1 MSASD
6 IIIVTLGLQQEY
18 LGAPAVAAKGFA
30 LTVREVDSNFFNLK
44 QGVIDL
50 DLSKAPLASPTFT
63 GVPTAPTPSTG
74 TNTTQLATTAFVQTG
89 LNNLNTSISN
99 QFSAVNEESSD
110 LSALINTLTEE
121 KAPINSPIFT
131 GTVFFGNTALY
142 QLLPSFSS
150 TDSSNNAVPS
160 VSYVKDKLS
169 NLTQT
174 VKPSILNTVNL
185 GSSTNPFLNLFLQGN
200 IIPYTTDTQDIGTP
214 TKRFKDLYLSGNTLI
229 LGEANISSSLEG
241 GVILPLNTSIGDENN
256 IIPTNFASTTIHE
269 AFAKTTQTTTLRLSF
284 TAYGSI
290 VAGSPV
296 AINSDGTISTV
307 NSNTAPNTSF
317 IGIAESSAVSGNEAS
332 IAISGPV
339 NNLSS
344 LVTNE
349 NVFLNTDGT
358 LTNIKSATNVKIGIA
373 TSSTEMFV
381 FTTTGIDIYA
391 LNTSKIK
398 LTDLSIGADN
408 TPLNLGGISYDN
420 TTGEFTYTPVDLG
433 SYATT
438 SYVDTAVANLVDS
451 APESLNT
458 LNELSAALNDDA
470 NFATTITTNIG
481 LKAPLASPTFTGV
494 PLGPTATTGTNT
506 TQLATTEFVQ
516 SAIGGS
522 ISLSSLSIGVDNPAS
537 GTGGITY
544 NDSTGVFNFTPADLS
559 TTYATITSPAFTGV
573 PTAPTA
579 VSGTNTTQIATTEFV
594 QSQISASGTL
604 TYSDFSAAV
613 SQQASGL
620 GSLSYDNLTGTFTY
634 TPPFLQ
640 FSSLNNTPTTL
651 SGYGIIDAVA
661 ADSPALTGIPTA
673 PTASSGTN
681 TTQIA
686 TTEYVQGEISSFST
700 STGDSQKRYI
710 SSTAITEGTA
720 VVLDSAGTVSSVAVS
735 GQGAGS
741 VSTLASFIPDQSTVS
756 YDDYN
761 NLYYCFFVEGTEIRA
776 NILTPNFGSL
786 TSTASTPQVLIQNV
800 TSSSNFK
807 YVHLPNTST
816 GILIYNTASG
826 YQVRL
831 ISQSAGIFT
840 LNSPTSLLN
849 SGDIIKDIT
858 LGPNNTPLLLIEDYN
873 GGVQVAAALISGTTI
888 SIQAYDQ
895 VTGFT
900 NVPSVIFYAKNK
912 IVVTALVGSTLEYAV
927 GTISGTTVS
936 MNASTSVS
944 TTRSYSSIY
953 YHEGSGYFVLTRGV
967 YISGDFGEA
976 YLQTVGFDGTTLT
989 AGLDTPTGW
998 VQSRGLQS
1006 FYLQLSSTGPGIA
1019 FYGSWQ
1025 FYQAYYL
1032 YYAFG
1037 TISSLGIFTKNTNL
1051 ASLSGTGWST
1061 IRPGSFQNKIGYGLL
1076 LTGTSSISTVLLRL
1090 DTVSN
1095 SDSWL
1100 GIAESTVLSGEETNV
1115 ILAGG
1120 VADVYTGLTLN
1131 TSYYVQD
1138 NGTISTTYSDV
1149 FAGVA
1154 IASTGLQVADSK
1166 STFRQT
1172 IQFSDLENV
1181 PTTLSG
1187 YGIVGD
1193 LDIGSSDFITTGKAY
1208 FANVFATIGDL
1219 PSAATY
1225 HGMFAHVHATGAGY
1239 FAHAGNWIEI
1249 GNKSYV
1255 DSELSLK
1262 APLASPTFT
1271 GVPAAPTATTGT
1283 NTTQIATTAFVQT
1296 ELAGLGGGNTS
1307 ITISD
1312 NSPLSPSSG
1321 DLWFNSTNLTAYV
1334 YYNDGDSAQWMPVSP
1349 ASGGG
1354 GGGASVTVDTTA
1366 PSSVSSGDLWFNS
1379 TNLTAYIYY
1388 NDGDSSQWVPVFPGT
1403 AGGSS
1408 GGGASVTVSDTAP
1421 ISPSEGDLWY
1431 NSEYGELLIYL
1442 GNAWASAVAITP
1454 AESSWTSTTAAVTLF
1469 AGQKVLVDTS
1479 ASAITLTLPASPSLG
1494 NEVRI
1499 IDATGNSATNNITV
1513 ARNGS
1518 NIMGLAEDFIINID
1532 EAAFGLVYFNASRGW
1547 VLTEK

>member
-50 DLSKAPLASPTFT
+50 DLSKSPLASPTFT

-284 TAYGSI
+284 TASGSI

-296 AINSDGTISTV
+296 AINSDGTVSTV

-470 NFATTITTNIG
+470 NFATTITTSIG

-494 PLGPTATTGTNT
+494 PLGPTAVSGTNT

-516 SAIGGS
+516 SATGGS

-544 NDSTGVFNFTPADLS
+544 NSSTGVFNFTPADL
-559 TTYATITSPAFTGV
+559 TAYATLASPTFTGT

-579 VSGTNTTQIATTEFV
+579 TTGTNTTQLATTAFV
-594 QSQISASGTL
+594 QSQIDTSTL
-604 TYSDFSAAV
+604 KYSDFSAAV
-613 SQQASGL
+613 ALQSAGT
-620 GSLSYDNLTGTFTY
+620 GSLAYDNTTGTFTY

-640 FSSLNNTPTTL
+640 FSDLNNT
-651 SGYGIIDAVA
+651 
-661 ADSPALTGIPTA
+661 
-673 PTASSGTN
+673 
-681 TTQIA
+681 
-686 TTEYVQGEISSFST
+686 
-700 STGDSQKRYI
+700 
-710 SSTAITEGTA
+710 
-720 VVLDSAGTVSSVAVS
+720 
-735 GQGAGS
+735 
-741 VSTLASFIPDQSTVS
+741 
-756 YDDYN
+756 
-761 NLYYCFFVEGTEIRA
+761 
-776 NILTPNFGSL
+776 
-786 TSTASTPQVLIQNV
+786 
-800 TSSSNFK
+800 
-807 YVHLPNTST
+807 
-816 GILIYNTASG
+816 
-826 YQVRL
+826 
-831 ISQSAGIFT
+831 
-840 LNSPTSLLN
+840 
-849 SGDIIKDIT
+849 
-858 LGPNNTPLLLIEDYN
+858 
-873 GGVQVAAALISGTTI
+873 
-888 SIQAYDQ
+888 
-895 VTGFT
+895 
-900 NVPSVIFYAKNK
+900 
-912 IVVTALVGSTLEYAV
+912 
-927 GTISGTTVS
+927 
-936 MNASTSVS
+936 
-944 TTRSYSSIY
+944 
-953 YHEGSGYFVLTRGV
+953 
-967 YISGDFGEA
+967 
-976 YLQTVGFDGTTLT
+976 
-989 AGLDTPTGW
+989 
-998 VQSRGLQS
+998 
-1006 FYLQLSSTGPGIA
+1006 
-1019 FYGSWQ
+1019 
-1025 FYQAYYL
+1025 
-1032 YYAFG
+1032 
-1037 TISSLGIFTKNTNL
+1037 
-1051 ASLSGTGWST
+1051 
-1061 IRPGSFQNKIGYGLL
+1061 
-1076 LTGTSSISTVLLRL
+1076 
-1090 DTVSN
+1090 
-1095 SDSWL
+1095 
-1100 GIAESTVLSGEETNV
+1100 
-1115 ILAGG
+1115 
-1120 VADVYTGLTLN
+1120 
-1131 TSYYVQD
+1131 
-1138 NGTISTTYSDV
+1138 
-1149 FAGVA
+1149 
-1154 IASTGLQVADSK
+1154 
-1166 STFRQT
+1166 
-1172 IQFSDLENV
+1172 

-1271 GVPAAPTATTGT
+1271 GVPVAPTATTGT

-1354 GGGASVTVDTTA
+1354 GGGGASVTVDTTA

-1403 AGGSS
+1403 AGGGS
-1408 GGGASVTVSDTAP
+1408 GGASVTVSDTAP

>member
-296 AINSDGTISTV
+296 AINSDGTVSTV

-470 NFATTITTNIG
+470 NFATTITTSIG

-494 PLGPTATTGTNT
+494 PAAPTAVSGTNT

-516 SAIGGS
+516 SAVGGS

-544 NDSTGVFNFTPADLS
+544 NSSTGVFNFTPADL
-559 TTYATITSPAFTGV
+559 TAYATLASPTFTGT

-579 VSGTNTTQIATTEFV
+579 TTGTNTTQLATTAFV
-594 QSQISASGTL
+594 QSQIDTSTL
-604 TYSDFSAAV
+604 KYSDFSAAV
-613 SQQASGL
+613 ALQSAGT
-620 GSLSYDNLTGTFTY
+620 GSLAYDNTTGTFTY

-640 FSSLNNTPTTL
+640 FSDLNNT
-651 SGYGIIDAVA
+651 
-661 ADSPALTGIPTA
+661 
-673 PTASSGTN
+673 
-681 TTQIA
+681 
-686 TTEYVQGEISSFST
+686 
-700 STGDSQKRYI
+700 
-710 SSTAITEGTA
+710 
-720 VVLDSAGTVSSVAVS
+720 
-735 GQGAGS
+735 
-741 VSTLASFIPDQSTVS
+741 
-756 YDDYN
+756 
-761 NLYYCFFVEGTEIRA
+761 
-776 NILTPNFGSL
+776 
-786 TSTASTPQVLIQNV
+786 
-800 TSSSNFK
+800 
-807 YVHLPNTST
+807 
-816 GILIYNTASG
+816 
-826 YQVRL
+826 
-831 ISQSAGIFT
+831 
-840 LNSPTSLLN
+840 
-849 SGDIIKDIT
+849 
-858 LGPNNTPLLLIEDYN
+858 
-873 GGVQVAAALISGTTI
+873 
-888 SIQAYDQ
+888 
-895 VTGFT
+895 
-900 NVPSVIFYAKNK
+900 
-912 IVVTALVGSTLEYAV
+912 
-927 GTISGTTVS
+927 
-936 MNASTSVS
+936 
-944 TTRSYSSIY
+944 
-953 YHEGSGYFVLTRGV
+953 
-967 YISGDFGEA
+967 
-976 YLQTVGFDGTTLT
+976 
-989 AGLDTPTGW
+989 
-998 VQSRGLQS
+998 
-1006 FYLQLSSTGPGIA
+1006 
-1019 FYGSWQ
+1019 
-1025 FYQAYYL
+1025 
-1032 YYAFG
+1032 
-1037 TISSLGIFTKNTNL
+1037 
-1051 ASLSGTGWST
+1051 
-1061 IRPGSFQNKIGYGLL
+1061 
-1076 LTGTSSISTVLLRL
+1076 
-1090 DTVSN
+1090 
-1095 SDSWL
+1095 
-1100 GIAESTVLSGEETNV
+1100 
-1115 ILAGG
+1115 
-1120 VADVYTGLTLN
+1120 
-1131 TSYYVQD
+1131 
-1138 NGTISTTYSDV
+1138 
-1149 FAGVA
+1149 
-1154 IASTGLQVADSK
+1154 
-1166 STFRQT
+1166 
-1172 IQFSDLENV
+1172 

-1354 GGGASVTVDTTA
+1354 GGGASVIVDTTA
-1366 PSSVSSGDLWFNS
+1366 PSSASSGDLWFNS

-1403 AGGSS
+1403 AGGGS
-1408 GGGASVTVSDTAP
+1408 GGASVTVSDTAP

-1442 GNAWASAVAITP
+1442 GNAWAAAVATTP

>member
-63 GVPTAPTPSTG
+63 GVPTAPTASTG

-110 LSALINTLTEE
+110 LTALINTLTEE
-121 KAPINSPIFT
+121 KAPISSPIFT

-200 IIPYTTDTQDIGTP
+200 IIPYTNNTQDIGTP
-214 TKRFKDLYLSGNTLI
+214 TRKFKDLYLSGNTLI

-296 AINSDGTISTV
+296 AINSDGTVSTV
-307 NSNTAPNTSF
+307 NSSSAPNTSF

-470 NFATTITTNIG
+470 NFATTITTSIG

-494 PLGPTATTGTNT
+494 PAAPTAVSGTNT

-516 SAIGGS
+516 SAVGGS

-544 NDSTGVFNFTPADLS
+544 NSSTGVFNFTPADL
-559 TTYATITSPAFTGV
+559 TAYATLASPTFTGT

-579 VSGTNTTQIATTEFV
+579 TTGTNTTQLATTAFV
-594 QSQISASGTL
+594 QSQIDTSTL
-604 TYSDFSAAV
+604 KYSDFSAAV
-613 SQQASGL
+613 ALQSAGT
-620 GSLSYDNLTGTFTY
+620 GSLAYDNTTGTFTY

-640 FSSLNNTPTTL
+640 FSDLNNT
-651 SGYGIIDAVA
+651 
-661 ADSPALTGIPTA
+661 
-673 PTASSGTN
+673 
-681 TTQIA
+681 
-686 TTEYVQGEISSFST
+686 
-700 STGDSQKRYI
+700 
-710 SSTAITEGTA
+710 
-720 VVLDSAGTVSSVAVS
+720 
-735 GQGAGS
+735 
-741 VSTLASFIPDQSTVS
+741 
-756 YDDYN
+756 
-761 NLYYCFFVEGTEIRA
+761 
-776 NILTPNFGSL
+776 
-786 TSTASTPQVLIQNV
+786 
-800 TSSSNFK
+800 
-807 YVHLPNTST
+807 
-816 GILIYNTASG
+816 
-826 YQVRL
+826 
-831 ISQSAGIFT
+831 
-840 LNSPTSLLN
+840 
-849 SGDIIKDIT
+849 
-858 LGPNNTPLLLIEDYN
+858 
-873 GGVQVAAALISGTTI
+873 
-888 SIQAYDQ
+888 
-895 VTGFT
+895 
-900 NVPSVIFYAKNK
+900 
-912 IVVTALVGSTLEYAV
+912 
-927 GTISGTTVS
+927 
-936 MNASTSVS
+936 
-944 TTRSYSSIY
+944 
-953 YHEGSGYFVLTRGV
+953 
-967 YISGDFGEA
+967 
-976 YLQTVGFDGTTLT
+976 
-989 AGLDTPTGW
+989 
-998 VQSRGLQS
+998 
-1006 FYLQLSSTGPGIA
+1006 
-1019 FYGSWQ
+1019 
-1025 FYQAYYL
+1025 
-1032 YYAFG
+1032 
-1037 TISSLGIFTKNTNL
+1037 
-1051 ASLSGTGWST
+1051 
-1061 IRPGSFQNKIGYGLL
+1061 
-1076 LTGTSSISTVLLRL
+1076 
-1090 DTVSN
+1090 
-1095 SDSWL
+1095 
-1100 GIAESTVLSGEETNV
+1100 
-1115 ILAGG
+1115 
-1120 VADVYTGLTLN
+1120 
-1131 TSYYVQD
+1131 
-1138 NGTISTTYSDV
+1138 
-1149 FAGVA
+1149 
-1154 IASTGLQVADSK
+1154 
-1166 STFRQT
+1166 
-1172 IQFSDLENV
+1172 

-1354 GGGASVTVDTTA
+1354 GGGASVIVDTTA
-1366 PSSVSSGDLWFNS
+1366 PSSASSGDLWFNS

-1403 AGGSS
+1403 AGGGS
-1408 GGGASVTVSDTAP
+1408 GGASVTVSDTAP
-1421 ISPSEGDLWY
+1421 ISPSVGDLWY

-1442 GNAWASAVAITP
+1442 GNAWAAAVATTP

>member
-256 IIPTNFASTTIHE
+256 IIPTNFASTTIDA

-284 TAYGSI
+284 TASGSI

-470 NFATTITTNIG
+470 NFATTITTSIG

-494 PLGPTATTGTNT
+494 PLGPTAVSGTNT

-544 NDSTGVFNFTPADLS
+544 NSSTGVFNFTPADL
-559 TTYATITSPAFTGV
+559 TAYATLASPTFTGT

-579 VSGTNTTQIATTEFV
+579 TTGTNTTQLATTAFV
-594 QSQISASGTL
+594 QSQIDTSTL
-604 TYSDFSAAV
+604 KYSDFSAAV
-613 SQQASGL
+613 ALQSSGT
-620 GSLSYDNLTGTFTY
+620 GSLAYDNTTGTFTY

-640 FSSLNNTPTTL
+640 FSDLNNT
-651 SGYGIIDAVA
+651 
-661 ADSPALTGIPTA
+661 
-673 PTASSGTN
+673 
-681 TTQIA
+681 
-686 TTEYVQGEISSFST
+686 
-700 STGDSQKRYI
+700 
-710 SSTAITEGTA
+710 
-720 VVLDSAGTVSSVAVS
+720 
-735 GQGAGS
+735 
-741 VSTLASFIPDQSTVS
+741 
-756 YDDYN
+756 
-761 NLYYCFFVEGTEIRA
+761 
-776 NILTPNFGSL
+776 
-786 TSTASTPQVLIQNV
+786 
-800 TSSSNFK
+800 
-807 YVHLPNTST
+807 
-816 GILIYNTASG
+816 
-826 YQVRL
+826 
-831 ISQSAGIFT
+831 
-840 LNSPTSLLN
+840 
-849 SGDIIKDIT
+849 
-858 LGPNNTPLLLIEDYN
+858 
-873 GGVQVAAALISGTTI
+873 
-888 SIQAYDQ
+888 
-895 VTGFT
+895 
-900 NVPSVIFYAKNK
+900 
-912 IVVTALVGSTLEYAV
+912 
-927 GTISGTTVS
+927 
-936 MNASTSVS
+936 
-944 TTRSYSSIY
+944 
-953 YHEGSGYFVLTRGV
+953 
-967 YISGDFGEA
+967 
-976 YLQTVGFDGTTLT
+976 
-989 AGLDTPTGW
+989 
-998 VQSRGLQS
+998 
-1006 FYLQLSSTGPGIA
+1006 
-1019 FYGSWQ
+1019 
-1025 FYQAYYL
+1025 
-1032 YYAFG
+1032 
-1037 TISSLGIFTKNTNL
+1037 
-1051 ASLSGTGWST
+1051 
-1061 IRPGSFQNKIGYGLL
+1061 
-1076 LTGTSSISTVLLRL
+1076 
-1090 DTVSN
+1090 
-1095 SDSWL
+1095 
-1100 GIAESTVLSGEETNV
+1100 
-1115 ILAGG
+1115 
-1120 VADVYTGLTLN
+1120 
-1131 TSYYVQD
+1131 
-1138 NGTISTTYSDV
+1138 
-1149 FAGVA
+1149 
-1154 IASTGLQVADSK
+1154 
-1166 STFRQT
+1166 
-1172 IQFSDLENV
+1172 

-1354 GGGASVTVDTTA
+1354 GGGASVIVDTTA
-1366 PSSVSSGDLWFNS
+1366 PSSASSGDLWFNS

-1403 AGGSS
+1403 AGGGS
-1408 GGGASVTVSDTAP
+1408 GGASVTVSDTAP

-1442 GNAWASAVAITP
+1442 GNAWAAAVATTP

>member
-256 IIPTNFASTTIHE
+256 IIPTNFASTTIDA

-470 NFATTITTNIG
+470 NFATTITTSIG

-494 PLGPTATTGTNT
+494 PAAPTAVSGTNT

-516 SAIGGS
+516 SAVGGS

-544 NDSTGVFNFTPADLS
+544 NNSTGVFNFTPADL
-559 TTYATITSPAFTGV
+559 TAYATLASPTFTGT

-579 VSGTNTTQIATTEFV
+579 TTGTNTTQLATTAFV
-594 QSQISASGTL
+594 QSQIDTSTL
-604 TYSDFSAAV
+604 KYSDFSAAV
-613 SQQASGL
+613 ALQSSGT
-620 GSLSYDNLTGTFTY
+620 GSLAYDNTTGTFTY

-640 FSSLNNTPTTL
+640 FSDLNNTPTTL
-651 SGYGIIDAVA
+651 SGYGIV
-661 ADSPALTGIPTA
+661 
-673 PTASSGTN
+673 
-681 TTQIA
+681 
-686 TTEYVQGEISSFST
+686 
-700 STGDSQKRYI
+700 
-710 SSTAITEGTA
+710 
-720 VVLDSAGTVSSVAVS
+720 
-735 GQGAGS
+735 
-741 VSTLASFIPDQSTVS
+741 
-756 YDDYN
+756 
-761 NLYYCFFVEGTEIRA
+761 
-776 NILTPNFGSL
+776 
-786 TSTASTPQVLIQNV
+786 
-800 TSSSNFK
+800 
-807 YVHLPNTST
+807 
-816 GILIYNTASG
+816 
-826 YQVRL
+826 
-831 ISQSAGIFT
+831 
-840 LNSPTSLLN
+840 
-849 SGDIIKDIT
+849 GDI
-858 LGPNNTPLLLIEDYN
+858 
-873 GGVQVAAALISGTTI
+873 
-888 SIQAYDQ
+888 
-895 VTGFT
+895 
-900 NVPSVIFYAKNK
+900 
-912 IVVTALVGSTLEYAV
+912 
-927 GTISGTTVS
+927 
-936 MNASTSVS
+936 
-944 TTRSYSSIY
+944 
-953 YHEGSGYFVLTRGV
+953 
-967 YISGDFGEA
+967 
-976 YLQTVGFDGTTLT
+976 
-989 AGLDTPTGW
+989 
-998 VQSRGLQS
+998 
-1006 FYLQLSSTGPGIA
+1006 
-1019 FYGSWQ
+1019 
-1025 FYQAYYL
+1025 
-1032 YYAFG
+1032 
-1037 TISSLGIFTKNTNL
+1037 
-1051 ASLSGTGWST
+1051 
-1061 IRPGSFQNKIGYGLL
+1061 
-1076 LTGTSSISTVLLRL
+1076 
-1090 DTVSN
+1090 
-1095 SDSWL
+1095 
-1100 GIAESTVLSGEETNV
+1100 
-1115 ILAGG
+1115 
-1120 VADVYTGLTLN
+1120 
-1131 TSYYVQD
+1131 
-1138 NGTISTTYSDV
+1138 
-1149 FAGVA
+1149 
-1154 IASTGLQVADSK
+1154 
-1166 STFRQT
+1166 
-1172 IQFSDLENV
+1172 
-1181 PTTLSG
+1181 
-1187 YGIVGD
+1187 
-1193 LDIGSSDFITTGKAY
+1193 DIGSSDFITTGKAY

-1354 GGGASVTVDTTA
+1354 GGGASVTVSTTA
-1366 PSSVSSGDLWFNS
+1366 PSSPSSGDLWFNS

-1388 NDGDSSQWVPVFPGT
+1388 NDGDSSQWVPLLPAT
-1403 AGGSS
+1403 SGGS
-1408 GGGASVTVSDTAP
+1408 GGASVTVSDTAP

-1442 GNAWASAVAITP
+1442 GNAWAAAVAITP

-1532 EAAFGLVYFNASRGW
+1532 DAAFGLVYFNASRGW

>member
-200 IIPYTTDTQDIGTP
+200 IIPYTTGTQDIGTP

-284 TAYGSI
+284 TASGSI

-296 AINSDGTISTV
+296 AINSDGTVSTV

-470 NFATTITTNIG
+470 NFATTITTSIG

-494 PLGPTATTGTNT
+494 PLGPTAVSGTNT

-544 NDSTGVFNFTPADLS
+544 NSSTGVFNFTPADL
-559 TTYATITSPAFTGV
+559 TAYATLASPTFTGT

-579 VSGTNTTQIATTEFV
+579 TTGTNTTQLATTAFV
-594 QSQISASGTL
+594 QSQIDTSTL
-604 TYSDFSAAV
+604 KYSDFSAAV
-613 SQQASGL
+613 ALQSSGT
-620 GSLSYDNLTGTFTY
+620 GSLDYDNTTGTFTY
-634 TPPFLQ
+634 TPPF
-640 FSSLNNTPTTL
+640 F
-651 SGYGIIDAVA
+651 
-661 ADSPALTGIPTA
+661 
-673 PTASSGTN
+673 
-681 TTQIA
+681 
-686 TTEYVQGEISSFST
+686 T
-700 STGDSQKRYI
+700 STGDSQKKYI

-720 VVLDSAGTVSSVAVS
+720 VVLDSAGTVSSVTVS
-735 GQGAGS
+735 GRGAGS
-741 VSTLASFIPDQSTVS
+741 PNTLAEFVPDQTAVS

-761 NLYYCFFVEGTEIRA
+761 NLYYYFFREGTEIRA
-776 NILTPNFGSL
+776 NIITPNFVNL
-786 TSTASTPQVLIQNV
+786 TSTESTTQILIQNV

-826 YQVRL
+826 YQVRI

-888 SIQAYDQ
+888 SIQPYDQ

-900 NVPSVIFYAKNK
+900 NVASVIFYAKNK
-912 IVVTALVGSTLEYAV
+912 IVVAAFVGSTLEYAI
-927 GTISGTTVS
+927 GTLSGTTVS
-936 MNASTSVS
+936 MNAATSVS
-944 TTRSYSSIY
+944 TTSSYSGIY
-953 YHEGSGYFVLTRGV
+953 YHGGSGYFVLTRAV
-967 YISGDFGEA
+967 AVSQELGEV

-989 AGLDTPTGW
+989 AGVDTPTGW
-998 VQSRGLQS
+998 VQSRSLNN
-1006 FYLQLSSTGPGIA
+1006 FYLQLSNTESGIA
-1019 FYGSWQ
+1019 VYGTWQ
-1025 FYQAYYL
+1025 SSQAYFL
-1032 YYAFG
+1032 YYGFG

-1051 ASLSGTGWST
+1051 ISLGGNNWHYV
-1061 IRPGSFQNKIGYGLL
+1061 RPGAFQNKLGYGLL
-1076 LTGTSSISTVLLRL
+1076 LSGADEFLNYSISTVLLRL
-1090 DTVSN
+1090 DSVSN

-1193 LDIGSSDFITTGKAY
+1193 LDIGSSNFITTGKAY

-1271 GVPAAPTATTGT
+1271 GVPAAPTAVSGT

-1334 YYNDGDSAQWMPVSP
+1334 YYNDGGSAQWMPVSP
-1349 ASGGG
+1349 ASGG

-1366 PSSVSSGDLWFNS
+1366 PSSASSGDLWFNS
-1379 TNLTAYIYY
+1379 TNLTAYVYY
-1388 NDGDSSQWVPVFPGT
+1388 EDGDSAQWVPVFPGT

-1454 AESSWTSTTAAVTLF
+1454 AESSWSSTTTAVTLF

-1532 EAAFGLVYFNASRGW
+1532 DAAFGLVYFNASRGW

>member
-296 AINSDGTISTV
+296 AINSDGTVSTV

-470 NFATTITTNIG
+470 NFATTITTSIG

-494 PLGPTATTGTNT
+494 PLGPTAVSGTNT

-516 SAIGGS
+516 SAVGGS

-544 NDSTGVFNFTPADLS
+544 NSSTGVFNFTPADL
-559 TTYATITSPAFTGV
+559 TAYATLASPTFTGT

-579 VSGTNTTQIATTEFV
+579 TTGTNTTQLATTAFV
-594 QSQISASGTL
+594 QSQIDTSTL
-604 TYSDFSAAV
+604 KYSDFSAAV
-613 SQQASGL
+613 ALQSSGT
-620 GSLSYDNLTGTFTY
+620 GSLAYDNTTGTFTY

-640 FSSLNNTPTTL
+640 FSDLNNT
-651 SGYGIIDAVA
+651 
-661 ADSPALTGIPTA
+661 
-673 PTASSGTN
+673 
-681 TTQIA
+681 
-686 TTEYVQGEISSFST
+686 
-700 STGDSQKRYI
+700 
-710 SSTAITEGTA
+710 
-720 VVLDSAGTVSSVAVS
+720 
-735 GQGAGS
+735 
-741 VSTLASFIPDQSTVS
+741 
-756 YDDYN
+756 
-761 NLYYCFFVEGTEIRA
+761 
-776 NILTPNFGSL
+776 
-786 TSTASTPQVLIQNV
+786 
-800 TSSSNFK
+800 
-807 YVHLPNTST
+807 
-816 GILIYNTASG
+816 
-826 YQVRL
+826 
-831 ISQSAGIFT
+831 
-840 LNSPTSLLN
+840 
-849 SGDIIKDIT
+849 
-858 LGPNNTPLLLIEDYN
+858 
-873 GGVQVAAALISGTTI
+873 
-888 SIQAYDQ
+888 
-895 VTGFT
+895 
-900 NVPSVIFYAKNK
+900 
-912 IVVTALVGSTLEYAV
+912 
-927 GTISGTTVS
+927 
-936 MNASTSVS
+936 
-944 TTRSYSSIY
+944 
-953 YHEGSGYFVLTRGV
+953 
-967 YISGDFGEA
+967 
-976 YLQTVGFDGTTLT
+976 
-989 AGLDTPTGW
+989 
-998 VQSRGLQS
+998 
-1006 FYLQLSSTGPGIA
+1006 
-1019 FYGSWQ
+1019 
-1025 FYQAYYL
+1025 
-1032 YYAFG
+1032 
-1037 TISSLGIFTKNTNL
+1037 
-1051 ASLSGTGWST
+1051 
-1061 IRPGSFQNKIGYGLL
+1061 
-1076 LTGTSSISTVLLRL
+1076 
-1090 DTVSN
+1090 
-1095 SDSWL
+1095 
-1100 GIAESTVLSGEETNV
+1100 
-1115 ILAGG
+1115 
-1120 VADVYTGLTLN
+1120 
-1131 TSYYVQD
+1131 
-1138 NGTISTTYSDV
+1138 
-1149 FAGVA
+1149 
-1154 IASTGLQVADSK
+1154 
-1166 STFRQT
+1166 
-1172 IQFSDLENV
+1172 

-1354 GGGASVTVDTTA
+1354 GGGASVIVDTTA
-1366 PSSVSSGDLWFNS
+1366 PSSASSGDLWFNS

-1403 AGGSS
+1403 AGGGS
-1408 GGGASVTVSDTAP
+1408 GGASVTVSDTAP

-1442 GNAWASAVAITP
+1442 GNAWAAAVATTP

>member
-284 TAYGSI
+284 TASGSI

-470 NFATTITTNIG
+470 NFATTITTSIG

-494 PLGPTATTGTNT
+494 PAAPTAVSGTNT

-516 SAIGGS
+516 SAVGGS

-544 NDSTGVFNFTPADLS
+544 NSSTGVFNFTPADL
-559 TTYATITSPAFTGV
+559 TAYATLASPTFTGT

-579 VSGTNTTQIATTEFV
+579 TTGTNTTQLATTAFV
-594 QSQISASGTL
+594 QSQIDTSTL
-604 TYSDFSAAV
+604 KYSDFSAAV
-613 SQQASGL
+613 ALQSAGT
-620 GSLSYDNLTGTFTY
+620 GSLAYDNTTGTFTY

-640 FSSLNNTPTTL
+640 FSDLNNTPTTL
-651 SGYGIIDAVA
+651 SGYGIV
-661 ADSPALTGIPTA
+661 
-673 PTASSGTN
+673 
-681 TTQIA
+681 
-686 TTEYVQGEISSFST
+686 
-700 STGDSQKRYI
+700 
-710 SSTAITEGTA
+710 
-720 VVLDSAGTVSSVAVS
+720 
-735 GQGAGS
+735 
-741 VSTLASFIPDQSTVS
+741 
-756 YDDYN
+756 
-761 NLYYCFFVEGTEIRA
+761 
-776 NILTPNFGSL
+776 
-786 TSTASTPQVLIQNV
+786 
-800 TSSSNFK
+800 
-807 YVHLPNTST
+807 
-816 GILIYNTASG
+816 
-826 YQVRL
+826 
-831 ISQSAGIFT
+831 
-840 LNSPTSLLN
+840 
-849 SGDIIKDIT
+849 GDI
-858 LGPNNTPLLLIEDYN
+858 
-873 GGVQVAAALISGTTI
+873 
-888 SIQAYDQ
+888 
-895 VTGFT
+895 
-900 NVPSVIFYAKNK
+900 
-912 IVVTALVGSTLEYAV
+912 
-927 GTISGTTVS
+927 
-936 MNASTSVS
+936 
-944 TTRSYSSIY
+944 
-953 YHEGSGYFVLTRGV
+953 
-967 YISGDFGEA
+967 
-976 YLQTVGFDGTTLT
+976 
-989 AGLDTPTGW
+989 
-998 VQSRGLQS
+998 
-1006 FYLQLSSTGPGIA
+1006 
-1019 FYGSWQ
+1019 
-1025 FYQAYYL
+1025 
-1032 YYAFG
+1032 
-1037 TISSLGIFTKNTNL
+1037 
-1051 ASLSGTGWST
+1051 
-1061 IRPGSFQNKIGYGLL
+1061 
-1076 LTGTSSISTVLLRL
+1076 
-1090 DTVSN
+1090 
-1095 SDSWL
+1095 
-1100 GIAESTVLSGEETNV
+1100 
-1115 ILAGG
+1115 
-1120 VADVYTGLTLN
+1120 
-1131 TSYYVQD
+1131 
-1138 NGTISTTYSDV
+1138 
-1149 FAGVA
+1149 
-1154 IASTGLQVADSK
+1154 
-1166 STFRQT
+1166 
-1172 IQFSDLENV
+1172 
-1181 PTTLSG
+1181 
-1187 YGIVGD
+1187 
-1193 LDIGSSDFITTGKAY
+1193 DIGSSDFITTGKAY
-1208 FANVFATIGDL
+1208 FANVFATIEDL

-1255 DSELSLK
+1255 DSELSLKAPLASPTFTGVPVAPTATTGTNTTQIATTEFVQSEIFVK

-1403 AGGSS
+1403 AGGGS
-1408 GGGASVTVSDTAP
+1408 GGASVTVSDTAP

-1442 GNAWASAVAITP
+1442 GNAWAAAVAITP